1 MNYSREFMGMRHCMK
16 YMVVL
21 ASLLAGMTSCGR
33 SIKSDAGEKLLM
45 CGDDRLMIIA
55 PPGLVDDSAKVLWQW
70 RVEEAAS
77 QLPEE
82 YMKLMIPLDECKQ
95 VGDGS
100 RILMTSSGG
109 GVLLLDKET
118 RRSLFY
124 AHVPMA
130 HSAELLPGEK
140 IAVALSTHP
149 QGSSI
154 ELYDINRSD
163 RCLFRDSLYSG
174 HGVVWMEAEQ
184 KLYALGYDEL
194 RAYTFGKKSEDSLSL
209 TLVQTWSLPSEGGH
223 DLISI
228 GGNELLVSTHEHVY
242 LFDTGKQAFTPFA
255 PLADVKNVKSAN
267 YDKGQD
273 RLVYTKAEISWW
285 THHVY
290 IREKGHE
297 SHFEVDSV
305 RLYKVRPWK

>member
-1 MNYSREFMGMRHCMK
+1 MDMRYCMM

-33 SIKSDAGEKLLM
+33 SVESDAGENLLM

-55 PPGLVDDSAKVLWQW
+55 PPGLVGDSAKVLWQW
-70 RVEEAAS
+70 RVEEAAN

-82 YMKLMIPLDECKQ
+82 YMKRMVPLDECKQ

-149 QGSSI
+149 RGNSL
-154 ELYDINRSD
+154 ELYDINRPD

-194 RAYTFGKKSEDSLSL
+194 RAYSFDKRSGDSLSL
-209 TLVQTWSLPSEGGH
+209 TLMQAWDLPSEGGH

-255 PLADVKNVKSAN
+255 PLADVENVKSAN
-267 YDKGQD
+267 YDKEQD
-273 RLVYTKAEISWW
+273 RLVYT
-285 THHVY
+285 
-290 IREKGHE
+290 
-297 SHFEVDSV
+297 
-305 RLYKVRPWK
+305 